1 MITKFTKTILI
12 YFCSAVC
19 DGESVEI
26 YEDTFTTVYEK
37 HQVEI
42 LDSQGET
49 WEDATIFNNDTGLF
63 DASPVII
70 NSRTPDS
77 TSKYSTSKDYVFKSI
92 FITDFDSFQHLT
104 IFSAVAAFWLFTAYD
119 IQRTDQ
125 KSSFSCRSY

>member
-1 MITKFTKTILI
+1 M
-12 YFCSAVC
+12 C

-26 YEDTFTTVYEK
+26 YEDTFSTVYEK

-49 WEDATIFNNDTGLF
+49 WEDATIFNETGLF

-77 TSKYSTSKDYVFKSI
+77 TSKYFKRLR
-92 FITDFDSFQHLT
+92 F
-104 IFSAVAAFWLFTAYD
+104 
-119 IQRTDQ
+119 
-125 KSSFSCRSY
+125 